1 MPLIAYLLA
10 FQKKLAASAAR
21 FLIALWSRQTG
32 KGFTT
37 SFIASRGAMTEPR
50 SKWLIVAPTERQ
62 SLETLDKCKDWIKA
76 ANLSAAESEEEFDAL
91 EKGAKVKA
99 KIIELPNGSKIY
111 ALPGK
116 PASLRGF
123 TGYLIL
129 DEFAFFEDED
139 AVWRAVFAVIT
150 NPMASIKRII
160 ITSTPNGQGDRF
172 HKLVEE
178 NLLAPNP
185 KRRVKWEVQKTTI
198 HEAAKEWEASGKL
211 GTVVDETTGE
221 ERPKTAEE
229 YVEEIREAFDCPE
242 AWPQEYECEFLDAS
256 ANLLSFD
263 MITAAESVEAT
274 EHGFDPDEPGE
285 FYGGFDF
292 GGISDPSIF
301 WLAKKVVERGADGKP
316 VEKLVTRDVMHIK
329 GLDTGEQL
337 DAVRTRIDK
346 CVRVCVDY
354 TGPGR
359 GFGDIAA
366 NGLPGTDFAGWG
378 EYDADPKKFLS
389 GKIEKVTFSE
399 QSKRELFTPFR
410 LCFGKVCT
418 FIIPH
423 VDWIRQD
430 FHSMQMLRSGN
441 EFKFWA
447 PRMSNGHS
455 DGCCAAALCRRAAS
469 FGGGTW
475 TFTPESVDAG
485 GPTSVSVGGFAG
497 RLGLRDEFTSRRLD

>member
-1 MPLIAYLLA
+1 MQLIDYLLA
-10 FQKKLAASAAR
+10 FQKKLANSVAR
-21 FLIALWSRQTG
+21 FVIALWSRQTG

-37 SFIASRGAMTEPR
+37 SFVASRGAMTEPR

-123 TGYLIL
+123 TGYLII
-129 DEFAFFEDED
+129 DEFAFFEDQKE
-139 AVWRAVFAVIT
+139 VWKAVFAVIV
-150 NPMASIKRII
+150 NPMASIKRVI
-160 ITSTPNGQGDRF
+160 ITSTPNGQGDMF
-172 HKLVEE
+172 HKLVDE
-178 NLLAPNP
+178 NFLNPNP
-185 KRRVKWEVQKTTI
+185 KRRVKWEVQKVTI
-198 HEAAKEWEASGKL
+198 HEAAKEWEAAGKL
-211 GTVVDETTGE
+211 GTVIDEKTGK
-221 ERPKTAEE
+221 ERAKTAEE
-229 YVEEIREAFDCPE
+229 YVEEVREAFDTPE
-242 AWPQEYECEFLDAS
+242 AWPQEFECEFLDAS

-316 VEKLVTRDVMHIK
+316 VEKLITRDVMHIK

-337 DAVRTRIDK
+337 DAVRKRIDK

-366 NGLPGTDFAGWG
+366 NGLPGTDFTGWG
-378 EYDADPKKFLS
+378 EYDPDPKKFLS
-389 GKIEKVTFSE
+389 GKIEKFSFSE
-399 QSKRELFTPFR
+399 VSKRELFTPFR
-410 LCFGKVCT
+410 LCFGKVCS
-418 FIIPH
+418 FLIPH
-423 VDWIRQD
+423 ADWIRQD
-430 FHSMQMLRSGN
+430 FHAMQMLQSGN
-441 EFKFWA
+441 DFKFWA

-475 TFTPESVDAG
+475 TFAPEGVETETRGIEFG
-485 GPTSVSVGGFAG
+485 GGSAG
-497 RLGLRDEFTSRRLD
+497 RLGMRDEFTSRRLD

>member
-1 MPLIAYLLA
+1 MQLIDYLLA
-10 FQKKLAASAAR
+10 FQKRLAASVAR
-21 FLIALWSRQTG
+21 FVIALWSRQTG

-76 ANLSAAESEEEFDAL
+76 AHLSVAETEEEFDAL
-91 EKGAKVKA
+91 EKGSKIKA

-178 NLLAPNP
+178 NLLSPNP

-198 HEAAKEWEASGKL
+198 HEAAKEWEAAGKL

-292 GGISDPSIF
+292 GGIKDPSIF
-301 WLAKKVVERGADGKP
+301 WFAKKVGDR
-316 VEKLVTRDVMHIK
+316 LITRDV
-329 GLDTGEQL
+329 LTLRESDTGEQL
-337 DAVRTRIDK
+337 AAVRSRIDK

-359 GFGDIAA
+359 GFGDVAA
-366 NGLPGTDFAGWG
+366 NGIPGTDFGGWG

-399 QSKRELFTPFR
+399 PSKRELFTPFR
-410 LCFGKVCT
+410 LCFGKEPK

-423 VDWIRQD
+423 ADWIRQD
-430 FHSMQMLRSGN
+430 FHGVQMILKGK
-441 EFKFWA
+441 EYVFWA

-455 DGCCAAALCRRAAS
+455 DGACAAALCRRAAS
-469 FGGGTW
+469 SATTW
-475 TFTPESVDAG
+475 TFKPVAIAPGVFEVEVPAG
-485 GPTSVSVGGFAG
+485 SRMIGM
-497 RLGLRDEFTSRRLD
+497 RDEATSRRLD

>member
-198 HEAAKEWEASGKL
+198 HEAAKEWEAAGKL

-301 WLAKKVVERGADGKP
+301 WLAKKVVERGPDGKP

-337 DAVRTRIDK
+337 DAVRKRIDK

-378 EYDADPKKFLS
+378 EYDPDPRKFLS

-430 FHSMQMLRSGN
+430 FHSMQMLQSGN

-469 FGGGTW
+469 FGGGA
-475 TFTPESVDAG
+475 PIRPA
-485 GPTSVSVGGFAG
+485 AG
-497 RLGLRDEFTSRRLD
+497 RTRAANARRALAAARRARLKGALA

>member
-1 MPLIAYLLA
+1 MKLIDYLLA
-10 FQKKLAASAAR
+10 FQKKLANSVAR
-21 FLIALWSRQTG
+21 FVIALWSRQTG

-123 TGYLIL
+123 TGYLII
-129 DEFAFFEDED
+129 DEFAFFEDQKE
-139 AVWRAVFAVIT
+139 VWKAVFAVIV
-150 NPMASIKRII
+150 NPMASIKRVI
-160 ITSTPNGQGDRF
+160 ITSTPNGQGDMF
-172 HKLVEE
+172 HKLVDE
-178 NLLAPNP
+178 NFLNPNP
-185 KRRVKWEVQKTTI
+185 KRRVKWEVQKVTI
-198 HEAAKEWEASGKL
+198 HEAAKEWEAAGKL
-211 GTVVDETTGE
+211 GTVIDEKTGK
-221 ERPKTAEE
+221 ERAKTAEE
-229 YVEEIREAFDCPE
+229 YVEEVREAFDTPE
-242 AWPQEYECEFLDAS
+242 AWPQEFECEFLDAS

-263 MITAAESVEAT
+263 QITAAESVEAT
-274 EHGFDPDEPGE
+274 EHGFDPNEPGE

-301 WLAKKVVERGADGKP
+301 WLAKKVVERGADGKT
-316 VEKLVTRDVMHIK
+316 VEKLITRDVMHIK

-337 DAVRTRIDK
+337 DAVRKRIDK

-366 NGLPGTDFAGWG
+366 NGLPGTDFTGWG
-378 EYDADPKKFLS
+378 EYDPDPKKFLS

-430 FHSMQMLRSGN
+430 FHSMQMLQSGN

-455 DGCCAAALCRRAAS
+455 DGCCAAALCKRAAS

-475 TFTPESVDAG
+475 TFAPEVVETETRGIEFG
-485 GPTSVSVGGFAG
+485 GGSAG
-497 RLGLRDEFTSRRLD
+497 RLGVRDDFTSRRLD

>member
-1 MPLIAYLLA
+1 MQLIAYLLA
-10 FQKKLAASAAR
+10 FQKKLANSVAR

-198 HEAAKEWEASGKL
+198 HEAAKEWEAAGKL

-274 EHGFDPDEPGE
+274 EHGFDPNEEGE

-301 WLAKKVVERGADGKP
+301 WFAKKVVERGPDGKP

-366 NGLPGTDFAGWG
+366 NGLPGHG
-378 EYDADPKKFLS
+378 L
-389 GKIEKVTFSE
+389 
-399 QSKRELFTPFR
+399 RR
-410 LCFGKVCT
+410 LGRVR
-418 FIIPH
+418 PRPEE
-423 VDWIRQD
+423 VPLRQD
-430 FHSMQMLRSGN
+430 REGDVLGAVEARALHAVPALLR
-441 EFKFWA
+441 E
-447 PRMSNGHS
+447 
-455 DGCCAAALCRRAAS
+455 
-469 FGGGTW
+469 
-475 TFTPESVDAG
+475 
-485 GPTSVSVGGFAG
+485 
-497 RLGLRDEFTSRRLD
+497 GLHVHHPARRLDPPGLPLDADAAERQRVQVLGAAHVERPLRRLLRRRALPQGRKLRRWDVDLRAGCGRTRLRRGRVARDARRLYI

>member
-1 MPLIAYLLA
+1 MI
-10 FQKKLAASAAR
+10 
-21 FLIALWSRQTG
+21 
-32 KGFTT
+32 
-37 SFIASRGAMTEPR
+37 
-50 SKWLIVAPTERQ
+50 
-62 SLETLDKCKDWIKA
+62 
-76 ANLSAAESEEEFDAL
+76 
-91 EKGAKVKA
+91 
-99 KIIELPNGSKIY
+99 
-111 ALPGK
+111 
-116 PASLRGF
+116 
-123 TGYLIL
+123 
-129 DEFAFFEDED
+129 DEFAFFEDQKE
-139 AVWRAVFAVIT
+139 VWKAVFAVIV
-150 NPMASIKRII
+150 NPMASIKRVI
-160 ITSTPNGQGDRF
+160 ITSTPNGQGDMF
-172 HKLVEE
+172 HKLVDE
-178 NLLAPNP
+178 NFLNP
-185 KRRVKWEVQKTTI
+185 KEGRRIKWEVQKVTI
-198 HEAAKEWEASGKL
+198 HEAAKAWEEAGKL
-211 GTVVDETTGE
+211 GTVIDEKTGE

-229 YVEEIREAFDCPE
+229 YVEETREAFDCPE
-242 AWPQEYECEFLDAS
+242 AWPQEFECEFLDAS

-292 GGISDPSIF
+292 GGIKDPSIF
-301 WLAKKVVERGADGKP
+301 WFAKKVVERGADGKP

-337 DAVRTRIDK
+337 DAVRKRIDK

-430 FHSMQMLRSGN
+430 FHSMQMLQSGN

-469 FGGGTW
+469 FGGA
-475 TFTPESVDAG
+475 PSLPPYAG
-485 GPTSVSVGGFAG
+485 EARTDY
-497 RLGLRDEFTSRRLD
+497 DERTL